1 MNVILTPLAEGI
13 QVLPWRR
20 RAIFSRLPAS
30 VPHHLDS
37 RSSFRYMT
45 LFKLEH
51 CLMKKHL
58 RVDGA
63 GDAVVELGIELGKL
77 VAEKKRII
85 VQKSEQE
92 ISSAH

>member
-1 MNVILTPLAEGI
+1 MN
-13 QVLPWRR
+13 
-20 RAIFSRLPAS
+20 
-30 VPHHLDS
+30 
-37 RSSFRYMT
+37 
-45 LFKLEH
+45 
-51 CLMKKHL
+51 KHL

-63 GDAVVELGIELGKL
+63 GNAVVELGIELGKL